1 MLSLPGDDS
10 WWSERPGE
18 EEEEDAGEQ
27 EAVSRVYRAHFL
39 HTEHFN
45 FVGSSDSG
53 EEQEQPLVASVKY
66 YTDGHVR

>member
-18 EEEEDAGEQ
+18 EEEDTGEQ